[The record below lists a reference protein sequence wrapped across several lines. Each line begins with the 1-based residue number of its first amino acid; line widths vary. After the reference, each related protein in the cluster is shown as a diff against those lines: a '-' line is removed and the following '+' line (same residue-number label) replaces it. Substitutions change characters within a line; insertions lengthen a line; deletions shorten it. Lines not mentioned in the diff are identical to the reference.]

1 MMKIGMIVAIETH
14 AIFERYKN
22 IETLSAPKGFELFLH
37 RAENFDLYIMHCGM
51 GTINAAAGTQL
62 LIDKCNVDLIV
73 DFGVVGG
80 LTEAM
85 KVQKI
90 VVIDK
95 IVHYRY
101 DASEFMNL
109 KVGQLPE
116 HDDIYVYTN
125 QRLVQEVINY
135 NHDIIAATIASG
147 DKFVSKAEDKKYIH
161 ETFNADV
168 CDMEAIGIAL
178 TCETNNVPCLLIKA
192 VSDSIQGGAEEFWKE
207 VNEVSLYCLDMTI
220 NIINKLYN

>member
-1 MMKIGMIVAIETH
+1 MTKIGMLVAVETH

-22 IETLSAPKGFELFLH
+22 METLDAPKGFELFLCKD
-37 RAENFDLYIMHCGM
+37 EKFDLYIMHCGM

-62 LIDKCNVDLIV
+62 LIDKCKVDVIV

-116 HDDIYVYTN
+116 HEDIYVYTD
-125 QRLVQEVINY
+125 QRLVEEVIK
-135 NHDIIAATIASG
+135 HDSSINKATIASG
-147 DKFVSKAEDKKYIH
+147 DKFVAKPEDKKYIH
-161 ETFNADV
+161 DTFHADV

-178 TCETNNVPCLLIKA
+178 TCEANGIPCLLIKA

-207 VNEVSLYCLDMTI
+207 INDVSLYCLDITI
-220 NIINKLYN
+220 DIINNLYS